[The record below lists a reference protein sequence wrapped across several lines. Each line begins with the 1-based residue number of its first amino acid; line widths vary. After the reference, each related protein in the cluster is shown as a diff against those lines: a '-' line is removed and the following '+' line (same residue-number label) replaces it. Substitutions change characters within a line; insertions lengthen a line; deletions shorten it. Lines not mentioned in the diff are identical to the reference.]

1 MRAEDM
7 RAEDMRAEDMRT
19 EDMRKDDIR
28 TEDITAASTCLLRLQ
43 DVIKKRNGWRVLD
56 HASVTVRENRIIGV
70 VGDNGIGKS
79 TLLKLMAGLLRPDS
93 GQIIREEAPLP
104 TFFQGVTFTNGC
116 PRTTVQA
123 SSGIFIPTLIG
134 NAP

>member
-7 RAEDMRAEDMRT
+7 RAEDMRTEDIRTEDMRT

-79 TLLKLMAGLLRPDS
+79 TLLKLMAGLLRPDG
-93 GQIIREEAPLP
+93 GQKHPLP
-104 TFFQGVTFTNGC
+104 TFFQGVTFTNG
-116 PRTTVQA
+116 
-123 SSGIFIPTLIG
+123 
-134 NAP
+134 

>member
-1 MRAEDM
+1 MRTEGM
-7 RAEDMRAEDMRT
+7 RTENMKTENIRAEDMRT

-28 TEDITAASTCLLRLQ
+28 TEDITAASTGMLRLQ

-93 GQIIREEAPLP
+93 GQIIHQ
-104 TFFQGVTFTNGC
+104 F
-116 PRTTVQA
+116 
-123 SSGIFIPTLIG
+123 
-134 NAP
+134 